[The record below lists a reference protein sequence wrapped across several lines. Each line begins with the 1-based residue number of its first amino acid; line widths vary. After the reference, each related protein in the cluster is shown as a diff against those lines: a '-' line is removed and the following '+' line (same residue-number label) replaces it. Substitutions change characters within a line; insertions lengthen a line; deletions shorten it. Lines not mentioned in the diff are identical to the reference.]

1 MGQRLA
7 KDREICDLLNAC
19 DQRGMELLFEAY
31 YKSLVSWANT
41 FLNDL
46 GVAEDVVQEFFIA
59 VWNQEIHRVLKPE
72 TLSSF
77 LRVLVRNRCYNRL
90 IKSDVFTRFVRMERV
105 ECIFEEYDDS
115 KDELIA
121 RVVNEI
127 ALLPPR
133 SREILNGIFV
143 DGMKYQE
150 VADRYGISVS
160 TVKTLLATSLRKLR
174 ERMGREEFLEFLL
187 VFCKH
192 C

>member
-1 MGQRLA
+1 MGQRSA
-7 KDREICDLLNAC
+7 KDQEICDLLNAR
-19 DQRGMELLFEAY
+19 DQRGMEFLFEAY

-59 VWNQEIHRVLKPE
+59 LWNQEIHRELRPE

-115 KDELIA
+115 KDKLIA
-121 RVVNEI
+121 RVMNEI

-143 DGMKYQE
+143 DGMKYQD
-150 VADRYGISVS
+150 VADCYGISVS

-174 ERMGREEFLEFLL
+174 ERMGREEFLDFLL
-187 VFCKH
+187 VFCKYR
-192 C
+192 